1 MLPNSKKCHYGSLG
15 KSSNDD
21 KFVFGNL
28 CLENSNKKVILGYN
42 NRQLL
47 TFDSRIKICVEKL
60 IKNFV
65 HYREYLIIWKQTK
78 KVYFLME

>member
-1 MLPNSKKCHYGSLG
+1 MIEYKVVFELLRISGQWLNGFMIIDMLPNSKKCHYGSLG

-42 NRQLL
+42 NRQLA
-47 TFDSRIKICVEKL
+47 
-60 IKNFV
+60 N
-65 HYREYLIIWKQTK
+65 IW
-78 KVYFLME
+78 